1 MKLIHSKAHKRKV
14 SKGRRLARVMAEAA
28 VEGDVDSRQHTNLP
42 FRMADMDMAFAI
54 PQRYPLA
61 NEANTIAREWY
72 FQLRLLKND
81 WSKQH
86 VSAIIFGMLAFLL
99 GSVSPE
105 LWGGGNA
112 KIAGLDGIL
121 AINGFQFFQVLISI
135 LLWAW
140 FVYQAWTLF
149 PVMRVHAIS
158 LLVMWI
164 GLMVSQIFFQRSN
177 ATFPFGLSL
186 SDMMEGTLII
196 LVVFFFL
203 FFFWKAVIET
213 RDLHVEVNHLHEDVR
228 VMEAEMAEH
237 SLKGWTAIFG
247 VWIGLIMV
255 TTWTGVRHISS
266 YGDENYGFLVVHL
279 LTGMVSIPLFFFI
292 LWYPQRMLGEQAR
305 VRTRAA
311 LDAAIEMEGEGITH
325 EIKAKCPDCSEPS
338 LLMREASGSLVHP
351 CQNTGCSTMVTIGTA
366 CTKCST
372 TMPSRLECK
381 ACGVN
386 APALD
391 YFPDQDVW

>member
-1 MKLIHSKAHKRKV
+1 MKLNHSKADKRKD
-14 SKGRRLARVMAEAA
+14 SKGQHLAPTMAEET
-28 VEGDVDSRQHTNLP
+28 VGGDLDSRQHTNLP
-42 FRMADMDMAFAI
+42 FRMAEMELAFVL

-61 NEANTIAREWY
+61 KEFNTILREWY
-72 FQLRLLKND
+72 FQFSLLRND
-81 WSKQH
+81 WKKQH
-86 VSAIIFGMLAFLL
+86 LSAVLFGILAFCL

-105 LWGGGNA
+105 LWGGGDA
-112 KIAGLDGIL
+112 KVSGIDGIL
-121 AINGFQFFQVLISI
+121 AISGFQFFQILLSV

-158 LLVMWI
+158 LLVMWN
-164 GLMVSQIFFQRSN
+164 GLMVSQIFYQRNN

-186 SDMMEGTLII
+186 SEMMEGTLII

-237 SLKGWTAIFG
+237 SLKGWTTIFG
-247 VWIGLIMV
+247 IWIALIMM
-255 TTWTGVRHISS
+255 TTWAGVRHIST
-266 YGDENYGFLVVHL
+266 YGDENYGYLVVHL
-279 LTGMVSIPLFFFI
+279 LTGVASIPLFFFI

-311 LDAAIEMEGEGITH
+311 LDAAIEMEGEGGVV
-325 EIKAKCPDCSEPS
+325 EIKAKCPECSEPS
-338 LLMREASGSLVHP
+338 PLVREASGSLVHP
-351 CQNTGCSTMVTIGTA
+351 CHNTGCSTMVGIGTA
-366 CTKCST
+366 CISCST
-372 TMPSRLECK
+372 KMPSRLECTS
-381 ACGVN
+381 CGVN